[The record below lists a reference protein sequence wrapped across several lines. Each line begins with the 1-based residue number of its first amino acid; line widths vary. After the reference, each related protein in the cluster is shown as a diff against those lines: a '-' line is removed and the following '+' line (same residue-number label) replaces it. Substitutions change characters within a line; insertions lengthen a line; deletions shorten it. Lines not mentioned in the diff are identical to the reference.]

1 MSSPKSRAPRPLSF
15 RVPLLAGLASGAMLL
30 AGCAE
35 YSITVPEPLEAEEV
49 NWANALGIRLSDF
62 EEQDSG
68 LWIRVDQPGAG
79 DAAGEGDALLVDYEG
94 WLPNGQM
101 FDSST
106 FSGPLSFRLGVDLL
120 IPGFE
125 EGVTGMRVDEVRTM
139 LIPPHLGY
147 GPRSAG
153 QIPPNSWLAFRVE
166 LVGRTVMGGNGG

>member
-1 MSSPKSRAPRPLSF
+1 MSSPKSRALGPLSS
-15 RVPLLAGLASGAMLL
+15 RLPVLAGLAAGAMLL

-35 YSITVPEPLEAEEV
+35 YSITVPDPLEAEDV
-49 NWANALGIRLSDF
+49 RWATALGIRLADF
-62 EEQDSG
+62 DEQASG
-68 LWIRVDQPGAG
+68 LWIRLDQ
-79 DAAGEGDALLVDYEG
+79 AGEGDPAATGDALLVDYEG
-94 WLPNGQM
+94 WLPSGQM

-125 EGVTGMRVDEVRTM
+125 EGVTGMRVDEVRTI